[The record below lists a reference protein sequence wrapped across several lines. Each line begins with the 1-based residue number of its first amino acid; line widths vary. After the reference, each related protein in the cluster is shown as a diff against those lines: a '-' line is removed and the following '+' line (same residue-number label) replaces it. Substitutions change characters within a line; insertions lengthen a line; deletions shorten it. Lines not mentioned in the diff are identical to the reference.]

1 MKRRISILILS
12 LLLISAA
19 IGSIYL
25 WVKGVEKHP
34 FTTNSERIEFKVKS
48 GDTLNGVIASLEEQ
62 KLLKNQ
68 YIVKWYIKRLN
79 LNTKIKPGS
88 YDLSNKITISEFVKD
103 LNSGKYNE
111 NAIKVT
117 IPEGYDEVHIAALLE
132 EKGIISKETFIEAC
146 KEYSLPDYV
155 KKDSKRN
162 YNLEGYL
169 FPDTYEII
177 KGTQGKDIIDMMIK
191 NFETVLKDVENKKN
205 RNLNTS
211 DIDRVITMASI
222 VEKEAEKDEER
233 GKVAAVFYNRLNKG
247 MKLQSCATVLY
258 TLGVH
263 KDKLYDKDLAAP
275 GPYNTYIVKALPAGP
290 ICSPGRKSIEAA
302 MDPPTTKDLYFVSKN
317 DGTHFFTDSYTEFEK
332 AKKLY
337 QGQ

>member
-12 LLLISAA
+12 LFLISAA
-19 IGSIYL
+19 MGSIYL

-34 FTTNSERIEFKVKS
+34 FTTKSERIEFKVKS

-79 LNTKIKPGS
+79 LNSKIKPGS

-132 EKGIISKETFIEAC
+132 EKGIISKEAFIEAC

-162 YNLEGYL
+162 YTLEGYL

-205 RNLNTS
+205 RTLNTS

-302 MDPPTTKDLYFVSKN
+302 IDPPTTKDIYFVSKN

-332 AKKLY
+332 VKKQY

>member
-1 MKRRISILILS
+1 
-12 LLLISAA
+12 
-19 IGSIYL
+19 
-25 WVKGVEKHP
+25 
-34 FTTNSERIEFKVKS
+34 
-48 GDTLNGVIASLEEQ
+48 
-62 KLLKNQ
+62 
-68 YIVKWYIKRLN
+68 
-79 LNTKIKPGS
+79 
-88 YDLSNKITISEFVKD
+88 
-103 LNSGKYNE
+103 
-111 NAIKVT
+111 
-117 IPEGYDEVHIAALLE
+117 
-132 EKGIISKETFIEAC
+132 
-146 KEYSLPDYV
+146 
-155 KKDSKRN
+155 
-162 YNLEGYL
+162 
-169 FPDTYEII
+169 
-177 KGTQGKDIIDMMIK
+177 DMMIK

-205 RNLNTS
+205 RTLNTS

-302 MDPPTTKDLYFVSKN
+302 IDPPTTKDIYFVSKN

-332 AKKLY
+332 VKKQY

>member
-19 IGSIYL
+19 MGSIYL

-132 EKGIISKETFIEAC
+132 EKGIMSKEAFIEAC

-162 YNLEGYL
+162 YTLEGYL

-205 RNLNTS
+205 RTLNTS

-233 GKVAAVFYNRLNKG
+233 GKVAAVFYNRLNKE

-302 MDPPTTKDLYFVSKN
+302 IDPPTTKDLYFVSKN

-332 AKKLY
+332 VKKQY

>member
-12 LLLISAA
+12 FLLILTAM
-19 IGSIYL
+19 GSIYL

-48 GDTLNGVIASLEEQ
+48 GDTLNGVIASLEEK

-117 IPEGYDEVHIAALLE
+117 IPEGYDVQHIAALLE
-132 EKGIISKETFIEAC
+132 EKGIMPKDAFIEAC
-146 KEYSLPDYV
+146 KEYSLPDYI
-155 KKDSKRN
+155 KKDSKRK
-162 YNLEGYL
+162 YAIEGYL

-177 KGTQGKDIIDMMIK
+177 KGTQGKDIIDMMVK

-205 RNLNTS
+205 RTLNTS

-233 GKVAAVFYNRLNKG
+233 GKVAAVFYNRLNKE

-302 MDPPTTKDLYFVSKN
+302 IDPPTTKDLYFVSKN

>member
-12 LLLISAA
+12 LFLISAA
-19 IGSIYL
+19 MGSIYL

-34 FTTNSERIEFKVKS
+34 FTTKSERIEFKVKS

-132 EKGIISKETFIEAC
+132 EKGIISKEVFIEAC
-146 KEYSLPDYV
+146 KEYSVPDYV

-162 YNLEGYL
+162 YTLEGYL

-177 KGTQGKDIIDMMIK
+177 KGTQGKDI
-191 NFETVLKDVENKKN
+191 
-205 RNLNTS
+205 
-211 DIDRVITMASI
+211 
-222 VEKEAEKDEER
+222 
-233 GKVAAVFYNRLNKG
+233 
-247 MKLQSCATVLY
+247 
-258 TLGVH
+258 
-263 KDKLYDKDLAAP
+263 
-275 GPYNTYIVKALPAGP
+275 
-290 ICSPGRKSIEAA
+290 
-302 MDPPTTKDLYFVSKN
+302 
-317 DGTHFFTDSYTEFEK
+317 
-332 AKKLY
+332 
-337 QGQ
+337 